1 MMMRI
6 SEGTMDVLKNFS
18 TINPSLAFKQGNTIR
33 TVSEQKNILAQ
44 AVVED
49 AFPVDFAIYELN
61 QFLGLASLFENA
73 DFAFGEADVTIRDEK
88 NKSHSRYTYT
98 DPSMVTSP
106 PEKNLDMP
114 DPEIQFSVTAD
125 DLKAVV
131 SAANQLGLPEVVVRG
146 GALGI
151 SLVATDMKNPTSNE
165 YSRDVGE
172 SNGDIFNMVF
182 KTENLKFISGDY
194 DVKISKAG
202 ISHFKNI
209 SGHIEYWV
217 ATETNSEY
225 E

>member
-1 MMMRI
+1 MMRI

-61 QFLGLASLFENA
+61 QFLGLASLFDNA
-73 DFAFGEADVTIRDEK
+73 DFAFGEADVTIRDEN

-146 GALGI
+146 GATGI
-151 SLVATDMKNPTSNE
+151 ALVATDMKNPTSNE
-165 YSRDVGE
+165 YSRDVGG